1 MNWREEL
8 CKDTASSAAFTES
21 LVRPHDVHVYNNGFG
36 GEFRFAKP
44 IGKGPDFVMW
54 VLKEEHLC
62 QLNVSPV
69 LPIDVAYM
77 QQSSSY
83 RSPVLKKENTCSC
96 QPVATVRQPFSPQF
110 PTFQKVRSMKRVYS
124 PMLKAE
130 KAWVLQTPQTLCED
144 DSLVSD
150 AAVLRFPGIL
160 SIPGIMLPVPLPSKN
175 EQGIEHLSPCRENTS
190 TCASS
195 MPCQSCQLMCA
206 FMQQSSSYRSPVP
219 KKGQTFLWEEP

>member
-1 MNWREEL
+1 MQSYVRNWPKFAHGDTSHRTIWTAAIHAAHNWPQRPYSHVVCFACDSNPYTALAIVPRTLTNWSEEL

-21 LVRPHDVHVYNNGFG
+21 LVRPHDVHVNDNVFR

-130 KAWVLQTPQTLCED
+130 KA
-144 DSLVSD
+144 
-150 AAVLRFPGIL
+150 
-160 SIPGIMLPVPLPSKN
+160 
-175 EQGIEHLSPCRENTS
+175 
-190 TCASS
+190 
-195 MPCQSCQLMCA
+195 
-206 FMQQSSSYRSPVP
+206 
-219 KKGQTFLWEEP
+219 

>member
-1 MNWREEL
+1 MQQKTSEIGQSLPMATLPEPFGLQQSMLPTIGRNGHIPMWSVLHVMQILTLRLRLSPGTLMNWREEL

-96 QPVATVRQPFSPQF
+96 QRVATVRQPFSPQF
-110 PTFQKVRSMKRVYS
+110 QLFKRSD
-124 PMLKAE
+124 
-130 KAWVLQTPQTLCED
+130 Q
-144 DSLVSD
+144 
-150 AAVLRFPGIL
+150 
-160 SIPGIMLPVPLPSKN
+160 
-175 EQGIEHLSPCRENTS
+175 
-190 TCASS
+190 
-195 MPCQSCQLMCA
+195 
-206 FMQQSSSYRSPVP
+206 
-219 KKGQTFLWEEP
+219 